1 MKGHDFDFF
10 VKLAYSGLF
19 VAVIFIV
26 AAGLIQIMEIF
37 GAVGLAMGVFALSL
51 WIIVMWILI
60 KWDF

>member
-26 AAGLIQIMEIF
+26 AAGLIQIMRIF
-37 GAVGLAMGVFALSL
+37 GGIGLAIGVFALAI
-51 WIIVMWILI
+51 WAIVMWILV